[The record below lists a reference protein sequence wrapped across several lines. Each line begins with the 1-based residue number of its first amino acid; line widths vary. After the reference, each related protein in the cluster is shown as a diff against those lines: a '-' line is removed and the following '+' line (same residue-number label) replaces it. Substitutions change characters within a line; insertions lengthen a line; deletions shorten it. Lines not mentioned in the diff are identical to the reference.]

1 MLIARSWCEGQLAHP
16 AGMSCSLIVNSKG
29 MNGINNFWNW
39 TCPSDWTNGK
49 PPTQLVPL
57 WNESS
62 CNMEAA
68 SANRKS
74 IRVNMKAVVFL
85 KQNCTED
92 ICREEPGSKDECIE
106 LQIFIALI
114 IKVTIFFSSIL
125 AITLYTCMVIMHNT
139 VHFPAALRVTKPKET
154 KVGRQM
160 VKLVSHCQVKWSD
173 SSAPQC

>member
-49 PPTQLVPL
+49 PPTQLVLL

-114 IKVTIFFSSIL
+114 IKVTIFFLYFGNNSL
-125 AITLYTCMVIMHNT
+125 HLHGNYAQHCTLPCRTQSHK
-139 VHFPAALRVTKPKET
+139 TK
-154 KVGRQM
+154 GN
-160 VKLVSHCQVKWSD
+160 
-173 SSAPQC
+173 